1 MKKILF
7 VVLAAFAFACDAPN
21 QSSERGAGTELE
33 DRAPADPVD
42 ETENTTQSDTTAADD
57 GMEGRNQDESKHSD
71 F

>member
-1 MKKILF
+1 MKKLLF
-7 VVLAAFAFACDAPN
+7 LVLAAFAFACDAPN

-42 ETENTTQSDTTAADD
+42 ESENSTESDTTKAND
-57 GMEGRNQDESKHSD
+57 GMQGRTQDESEHSD